1 MQDTEKKVIISTLHI
16 RTETEMLFKYKGFDT
31 TGKRVK
37 GTVNASTSE
46 EAGQKLR
53 TQKIY
58 YESLTPTKSF
68 SLENFSK
75 RQMPGEMLATFSKE
89 LSSYLNSGMTILTA
103 IKLLEN
109 QHEGEKKYLSFLN
122 SLKTMIDEGKSLY
135 HALNSQKVYALPEFF
150 VQSLNIA
157 GQSGKMVE
165 VLTNMGN
172 FFSAQNKVKKQVK
185 GAMVYPA
192 IIFTVAIAMTSF
204 LIAFV
209 VPKITEIFEDTDQAL
224 PPITQFVLNLSD
236 FLTSYYIHMIVGIL
250 LVVTLFKVAY
260 AKSDSFHRLIDGWLL
275 KIPVLGALIQ
285 NHELGRFSYILSLML
300 SSGVAYAQ
308 AVQLSAAS
316 FGNYRLK
323 ALFDQASLKVLEGNK
338 LSNALQM
345 AKGVKLKRNFM
356 QSLALGEESSEV
368 ANILDNISHLY
379 AEENE
384 DKLKLLLGL
393 LEPFMMLFI
402 GVVVGVIVSAMLLP
416 IFTMTQGL
424 K

>member
-1 MQDTEKKVIISTLHI
+1 
-16 RTETEMLFKYKGFDT
+16 MLFKYKGFDK
-31 TGKRVK
+31 TGKKVK
-37 GTVNASTSE
+37 GTVTASSVE

-53 TQKIY
+53 TQNIY
-58 YESLTPTKSF
+58 HEGLTPTKEF
-68 SLENFSK
+68 SLEVFSK
-75 RQMPGEMLATFSKE
+75 WQMPGEQLSTFSKE

-109 QHEGEKKYLSFLN
+109 QHEGEKKYVSFLN
-122 SLKTMIDEGKSLY
+122 SVKTMIDEGKSLY
-135 HALNSQKVYALPEFF
+135 HALNTQKVYALPDFF
-150 VQSLNIA
+150 LQSLNVA

-185 GAMVYPA
+185 GAMIYPA
-192 IIFTVAIAMTSF
+192 IIFTVAIGMTSF

-209 VPKITEIFEDTDQAL
+209 VPKITAIFEDTGQEL
-224 PPITQFVLNLSD
+224 PPITQFVLGLSD
-236 FLTSYYIHMIVGIL
+236 FLTSHYIAIIVSIL
-250 LVVTLFKVAY
+250 LVLLIFKVSY
-260 AKSDSFHRLIDGWLL
+260 AQIDTFHRIVDSSLL
-275 KIPVLGALIQ
+275 KTPVLGMLIQ

-300 SSGVAYAQ
+300 DSGVAYAQ
-308 AVQLSAAS
+308 AVQLAKAT
-316 FGNYRLK
+316 FGNYGLRDLFEK
-323 ALFDQASLKVLEGNK
+323 ASVKVLEGNK
-338 LSNALQM
+338 LSNSLQM
-345 AKGVKLKRNFM
+345 TKGVKLKRNFM

-368 ANILDNISHLY
+368 AQVLDNTSTLY

-424 K
+424 Q

>member
-1 MQDTEKKVIISTLHI
+1 
-16 RTETEMLFKYKGFDT
+16 MLFKYKGFDK

-37 GTVNASTSE
+37 GTVNASSNE
-46 EAGQKLR
+46 EAGHKLR
-53 TQKIY
+53 SQNIY
-58 YESLTPTKSF
+58 YESLVATREF
-68 SLENFSK
+68 SLESFSK
-75 RQMPGEMLATFSKE
+75 RQMPGELLATFSKE

-109 QHEGEKKYLSFLN
+109 QHEDEKKYLSFLN
-122 SLKTMIDEGKSLY
+122 SLNSMIEEGKSLY
-135 HALNSQKVYALPEFF
+135 HALNTQKVYVLPEFYI
-150 VQSLNIA
+150 QSLNIA

-185 GAMVYPA
+185 GAMVYPT

-209 VPKITEIFEDTDQAL
+209 VPKITEIFEDTDQTL

-236 FLTSYYIHMIVGIL
+236 FLTSYYIHIIVILFLGIF
-250 LVVTLFKVAY
+250 LFKLLY
-260 AKSDSFHRLIDGWLL
+260 SKSDSFHRLLNGWML
-275 KIPVLGALIQ
+275 KIPVLGTLIQ

-300 SSGVAYAQ
+300 NSGVAYAQ
-308 AVQLSAAS
+308 AVQLSTAS
-316 FGNYRLK
+316 FGNYKLK
-323 ALFDQASLKVLEGNK
+323 ELFENASGKVLEGNK

-345 AKGVKLKRNFM
+345 SKGVKIKRNFM

-368 ANILDNISHLY
+368 ANILHNISQLY

-402 GVVVGVIVSAMLLP
+402 GAIVGVIVSAMLLP

>member
-1 MQDTEKKVIISTLHI
+1 
-16 RTETEMLFKYKGFDT
+16 MLFKYKGFDK
-31 TGKRVK
+31 TGKKVK
-37 GTVNASTSE
+37 GTVTASSEE

-53 TQKIY
+53 TQNIY
-58 YESLTPTKSF
+58 HEGLTPTKEF
-68 SLENFSK
+68 SLEAFSK
-75 RQMPGEMLATFSKE
+75 RQMPGELLSTFSKE

-109 QHEGEKKYLSFLN
+109 QHEGEKKYVSFLN
-122 SLKTMIDEGKSLY
+122 SVKTMIDEGKSLY
-135 HALNSQKVYALPEFF
+135 HALNTQKVYALPEFF
-150 VQSLNIA
+150 LQSLNVA
-157 GQSGKMVE
+157 GQGGKMVE

-185 GAMVYPA
+185 GAMTYPA
-192 IIFTVAIAMTSF
+192 IILTVAIGMTSF

-209 VPKITEIFEDTDQAL
+209 VPKITGIFEDTGQEL
-224 PPITQFVLNLSD
+224 PPITQFVLGLSD
-236 FLTSYYIHMIVGIL
+236 FLTAHYMAIIVVIL
-250 LVVTLFKVAY
+250 SVFLIFKIAY
-260 AKSDSFHRLIDGWLL
+260 AKIDTFHRIIDSMLL
-275 KIPVLGALIQ
+275 KMPVLGGLIQ

-308 AVQLSAAS
+308 AVQLAKATFANYGLRDLFEKAS
-316 FGNYRLK
+316 V
-323 ALFDQASLKVLEGNK
+323 KVLEGNK

-368 ANILDNISHLY
+368 AQILDNTSALY

-384 DKLKLLLGL
+384 DKLKLLLSL

-424 K
+424 Q

>member
-1 MQDTEKKVIISTLHI
+1 
-16 RTETEMLFKYKGFDT
+16 
-31 TGKRVK
+31 
-37 GTVNASTSE
+37 
-46 EAGQKLR
+46 
-53 TQKIY
+53 
-58 YESLTPTKSF
+58 
-68 SLENFSK
+68 
-75 RQMPGEMLATFSKE
+75 MPGDLLSIFSKE
-89 LSSYLNSGMTILTA
+89 LSSYLNSGMTVLTA

-109 QHEGEKKYLSFLN
+109 QHEGEKRYVSFLN
-122 SLKTMIDEGKSLY
+122 SVKTMIDEGQSLY
-135 HALNSQKVYALPEFF
+135 NALNSQKVYALPDFF
-150 VQSLNIA
+150 LQSLNVA

-185 GAMVYPA
+185 GAMTYPA

-209 VPKITEIFEDTDQAL
+209 VPKITTIFEDTGQEL
-224 PPITQFVLNLSD
+224 PPITQFVLNISD
-236 FLTSYYIHMIVGIL
+236 FLTAHYVAIIVT
-250 LVVTLFKVAY
+250 VVLFVLFFKLAY
-260 AKSDSFHRLIDGWLL
+260 AKVDTFHRIIDSMLL
-275 KIPVLGALIQ
+275 KTPVLGKLIQ

-308 AVQLSAAS
+308 AVQLAKTTFANYGLRDLFEKAS
-316 FGNYRLK
+316 V
-323 ALFDQASLKVLEGNK
+323 KVLEGNK
-338 LSNALQM
+338 LSNSLQL

-368 ANILDNISHLY
+368 AQILDNISHLY

-384 DKLKLLLGL
+384 DQLKLLLGL

-402 GVVVGVIVSAMLLP
+402 GLVVGVIVSAMLLP

-424 K
+424 S

>member
-1 MQDTEKKVIISTLHI
+1 
-16 RTETEMLFKYKGFDT
+16 MLFKYKGFDK
-31 TGKRVK
+31 TGKKVK
-37 GTVNASTSE
+37 GTVTAASTE

-53 TQKIY
+53 SRNIY
-58 YESLTPTKSF
+58 YESLAPTKEF
-68 SLENFSK
+68 SLEAFSK
-75 RQMPGEMLATFSKE
+75 RQMPGELLATFSKE

-109 QHEGEKKYLSFLN
+109 QHEGEKKYVSFLN
-122 SLKTMIDEGKSLY
+122 SIKTMIDEGKSLY
-135 HALNSQKVYALPEFF
+135 HALNTQKVYALPEFF

-209 VPKITEIFEDTDQAL
+209 VPKITEIFEDTDQEL
-224 PPITQFVLNLSD
+224 PPITQFVLGISD
-236 FLTSYYIHMIVGIL
+236 FLTTYYIHLIVGI
-250 LVVTLFKVAY
+250 VVFIILFKLAY
-260 AKSDSFHRLIDGWLL
+260 SKIDSFHKLIDGWLL
-275 KIPVLGALIQ
+275 KVPVLGALIQ

-300 SSGVAYAQ
+300 GSGVAYAQ
-308 AVQLSAAS
+308 AVKLSVAS
-316 FGNYRLK
+316 FGNYKLIE
-323 ALFDQASLKVLEGNK
+323 LFEQASTKVLEGNK
-338 LSNALQM
+338 LSNALQLT
-345 AKGVKLKRNFM
+345 KGVKLKRNFM

-368 ANILDNISHLY
+368 GHVLDNISHLY

>member
-1 MQDTEKKVIISTLHI
+1 
-16 RTETEMLFKYKGFDT
+16 MLFKYKGFDK
-31 TGKRVK
+31 TGKKVK
-37 GTVNASTSE
+37 GTVNASSTE

-53 TQKIY
+53 IQNIY
-58 YESLTPTKSF
+58 YESLTPTKEFSF
-68 SLENFSK
+68 EAFSK
-75 RQMPGEMLATFSKE
+75 RQMPGELLATFSKE

-122 SLKTMIDEGKSLY
+122 SIKTMIDEGKSLY
-135 HALNSQKVYALPEFF
+135 NALNSQKVYALPEFF

-185 GAMVYPA
+185 GAMVYPT

-209 VPKITEIFEDTDQAL
+209 VPKITEIFEDTDQKL
-224 PPITQFVLNLSD
+224 PPITQFVLNISD
-236 FLTSYYIHMIVGIL
+236 FLTSYYMYLIIGIV
-250 LVVTLFKVAY
+250 LFIIFFKLAY
-260 AKSDSFHRLIDGWLL
+260 AKVNSFHSFTDGLLL

-308 AVQLSAAS
+308 AVNLATAS
-316 FGNYRLK
+316 FGNYKLIE
-323 ALFDQASLKVLEGNK
+323 LFNQASIKVLEGNK
-338 LSNALQM
+338 LSNALQLT
-345 AKGVKLKRNFM
+345 KGVKLKRNFM

>member
-1 MQDTEKKVIISTLHI
+1 
-16 RTETEMLFKYKGFDT
+16 MLFKYKGFDKL
-31 TGKRVK
+31 GKRAK
-37 GTVNASTSE
+37 GTVTASSIE
-46 EAGQKLR
+46 EAGQKLKSR
-53 TQKIY
+53 GIY
-58 YESLTPTKSF
+58 YESIVPTKEF
-68 SLENFSK
+68 SLEAFSK
-75 RQMPGEMLATFSKE
+75 RQMTGELLASFSKE

-109 QHEGEKKYLSFLN
+109 QHEGEKRYTSFLN

-135 HALNSQKVYALPEFF
+135 IALSSQKVYALPEFYL
-150 VQSLNIA
+150 QSLDVA

-165 VLTNMGN
+165 VLTNMAN

-185 GAMVYPA
+185 SAMTYPA
-192 IIFTVAIAMTSF
+192 IIFTVAIGMTSF

-209 VPKITEIFEDTDQAL
+209 VPKITEIFEDTGQEL
-224 PPITQFVLNLSD
+224 PGITQFILSISD
-236 FLTSYYIHMIVGIL
+236 FLTAHYIAIIVSLVILIL
-250 LVVTLFKVAY
+250 LFKIAY
-260 AKSDSFHRLIDGWLL
+260 AKSENFHRLIDAWLL
-275 KIPVLGALIQ
+275 KVPILGPLIQ

-308 AVQLSAAS
+308 AVQLSKAT
-316 FGNYRLK
+316 FGNYGLRGLFEK
-323 ALFDQASLKVLEGNK
+323 ASVKVLEGNK
-338 LSNALQM
+338 LSNSLQLS
-345 AKGVKLKRNFM
+345 KGVKLKRNFM

-368 ANILDNISHLY
+368 AQILENTASLY

-402 GVVVGVIVSAMLLP
+402 GVVVGLIVSAMLLP

-424 K
+424 N

>member
-1 MQDTEKKVIISTLHI
+1 
-16 RTETEMLFKYKGFDT
+16 MLYKYKGFDKV
-31 TGKRVK
+31 GKRVK
-37 GTVNASTSE
+37 GTVTASSPD

-53 TQKIY
+53 NLGIFH
-58 YESLTPTKSF
+58 EGLTPTREF
-68 SLENFSK
+68 SLEAFSK
-75 RQMPGEMLATFSKE
+75 RQMSGEQLSSFSKE

-109 QHEGEKKYLSFLN
+109 QHEGEKRYVSFLN
-122 SLKTMIDEGKSLY
+122 SIKTMIDEGKSLY
-135 HALNSQKVYALPEFF
+135 NALHAQKVYLLPDFF
-150 VQSLNIA
+150 LQSLNVA

-165 VLTNMGN
+165 VLTNMSN
-172 FFSAQNKVKKQVK
+172 FFSAQNRIKKQVK
-185 GAMVYPA
+185 GAMTYPT
-192 IIFTVAIAMTSF
+192 IIFVVAIAMTSF

-209 VPKITEIFEDTDQAL
+209 VPKITTIFEDTGQAL

-236 FLTSYYIHMIVGIL
+236 FLTSHYIALILSIVFVI
-250 LVVTLFKVAY
+250 TAFKVSY
-260 AKSDSFHRLIDGWLL
+260 AKVDSFHRIIDSILL
-275 KIPVLGALIQ
+275 KTPVIGNLIQ

-308 AVQLSAAS
+308 AVELAKTTFANHGLRDIFEKAS
-316 FGNYRLK
+316 V
-323 ALFDQASLKVLEGNK
+323 KVLEGNK
-338 LSNALQM
+338 LSNALQLS
-345 AKGVKLKRNFM
+345 KGVKPKRNFM

-368 ANILDNISHLY
+368 AQILNNTSALY

-416 IFTMTQGL
+416 IFTMTKGL
-424 K
+424 Q

>member
-1 MQDTEKKVIISTLHI
+1 
-16 RTETEMLFKYKGFDT
+16 
-31 TGKRVK
+31 
-37 GTVNASTSE
+37 
-46 EAGQKLR
+46 
-53 TQKIY
+53 
-58 YESLTPTKSF
+58 
-68 SLENFSK
+68 
-75 RQMPGEMLATFSKE
+75 
-89 LSSYLNSGMTILTA
+89 MTILTA

-109 QHEGEKKYLSFLN
+109 QHEGEKKYVSFLN
-122 SLKTMIDEGKSLY
+122 SIKTMIDEGKSLY
-135 HALNSQKVYALPEFF
+135 HALNTQKVYALPEFYI
-150 VQSLNIA
+150 QSLNIA

-185 GAMVYPA
+185 GAMVYPS

-209 VPKITEIFEDTDQAL
+209 VPKITEIFEDTDQEL
-224 PPITQFVLNLSD
+224 PPITQFVLSISD
-236 FLTSYYIHMIVGIL
+236 FLTAYYIHLIVGIVL
-250 LVVTLFKVAY
+250 FIVLFKLAY
-260 AKSDSFHRLIDGWLL
+260 AKADSFHRLIDGWLL

-300 SSGVAYAQ
+300 GSGVAYAQ
-308 AVQLSAAS
+308 AVKLSTASFSNYKLQELFDNAAS
-316 FGNYRLK
+316 R
-323 ALFDQASLKVLEGNK
+323 VLEGNK
-338 LSNALQM
+338 LSNALQLS
-345 AKGVKLKRNFM
+345 KGVKLKRNFM

-368 ANILDNISHLY
+368 ASILDNISHLY

-402 GVVVGVIVSAMLLP
+402 GIVVGVIVSAMLLP

-424 K
+424 S

>member
-1 MQDTEKKVIISTLHI
+1 
-16 RTETEMLFKYKGFDT
+16 MLFKYKGFDK
-31 TGKRVK
+31 TGKKVK
-37 GTVNASTSE
+37 GTVTASSEE

-53 TQKIY
+53 TQHIY
-58 YESLTPTKSF
+58 YQGLTPTKEF
-68 SLENFSK
+68 SLEAFSK
-75 RQMPGEMLATFSKE
+75 RQMPGELLNTFSKE
-89 LSSYLNSGMTILTA
+89 LSSYLKSGMTILTA

-109 QHEGEKKYLSFLN
+109 QHEGEKKYVSFLN
-122 SLKTMIDEGKSLY
+122 SVKTMIDEGKSLY
-135 HALNSQKVYALPEFF
+135 HALNTQKVYALPEFF
-150 VQSLNIA
+150 LQSLNVA
-157 GQSGKMVE
+157 GQGGKMIE

-192 IIFTVAIAMTSF
+192 IIFTVAIGMTSF

-209 VPKITEIFEDTDQAL
+209 VPKITGIFEDTGQAL
-224 PPITQFVLNLSD
+224 PPITQFVLGMSD
-236 FLTSYYIHMIVGIL
+236 FLTAHYIAIIVVIL
-250 LVVTLFKVAY
+250 SVILMFKVAY
-260 AKSDSFHRLIDGWLL
+260 AKIETFHRIIDSILL
-275 KIPVLGALIQ
+275 KIPVLGPLIQ

-308 AVQLSAAS
+308 AVQLAKATFANHGLRDLFEKAS
-316 FGNYRLK
+316 V
-323 ALFDQASLKVLEGNK
+323 KVLEGNK

-345 AKGVKLKRNFM
+345 SKGVKLKRNFM

-368 ANILDNISHLY
+368 AQILDNTSALY

-384 DKLKLLLGL
+384 DKLKLLLSL

-402 GVVVGVIVSAMLLP
+402 GVVVGVIVAAMLLP

-424 K
+424 Q

>member
-1 MQDTEKKVIISTLHI
+1 
-16 RTETEMLFKYKGFDT
+16 MLFKYKGFDK
-31 TGKRVK
+31 TGKKVK
-37 GTVNASTSE
+37 GTVTASSVE

-53 TQKIY
+53 TQNIY
-58 YESLTPTKSF
+58 HEGLTPTKEF
-68 SLENFSK
+68 SLEAFSK
-75 RQMPGEMLATFSKE
+75 RQMPGELLSTFPKE

-109 QHEGEKKYLSFLN
+109 QHEGEKKYVSFLN
-122 SLKTMIDEGKSLY
+122 SIKTMIDEGKSLY
-135 HALNSQKVYALPEFF
+135 HALNTQKVYALPEFF
-150 VQSLNIA
+150 LQSLNVA

-192 IIFTVAIAMTSF
+192 IIFAVAIGMTSF

-209 VPKITEIFEDTDQAL
+209 VPKITGIFEDTGQEL
-224 PPITQFVLNLSD
+224 PPITQFVLGVSD
-236 FLTSYYIHMIVGIL
+236 FLTSHYIALIVGIL
-250 LVVTLFKVAY
+250 LVVLIFKVSY
-260 AKSDSFHRLIDGWLL
+260 AKIDTFHRIIDSLLL
-275 KIPVLGALIQ
+275 KTPVLGSLIQ

-308 AVQLSAAS
+308 AVQLAKATFANYGLRDLFEKAS
-316 FGNYRLK
+316 V
-323 ALFDQASLKVLEGNK
+323 KVLEGNK

-345 AKGVKLKRNFM
+345 SKGVKLKRNFM

-368 ANILDNISHLY
+368 AQILDNTSTLY

-402 GVVVGVIVSAMLLP
+402 GAIVGVIVSAMLLP

-424 K
+424 Q

>member
-1 MQDTEKKVIISTLHI
+1 
-16 RTETEMLFKYKGFDT
+16 MLFKYKGFDK
-31 TGKRVK
+31 TGKKVK
-37 GTVNASTSE
+37 GTVTASSAE

-53 TQKIY
+53 TQNIY
-58 YESLTPTKSF
+58 HEGLIPTKEF
-68 SLENFSK
+68 SLEAFSK
-75 RQMPGEMLATFSKE
+75 RQMPVDLLSTFSKE

-109 QHEGEKKYLSFLN
+109 QHEGEKKYVSFLN
-122 SLKTMIDEGKSLY
+122 SIKTMIDEGKSLY
-135 HALNSQKVYALPEFF
+135 HALNTQKVYALPDFF
-150 VQSLNIA
+150 LQSLNVA

-185 GAMVYPA
+185 GAMTYPA
-192 IIFTVAIAMTSF
+192 VIFTVAIGMTSF
-204 LIAFV
+204 LLAFV
-209 VPKITEIFEDTDQAL
+209 VPKITEIFEDTGQEL
-224 PPITQFVLNLSD
+224 PPITKFVLGLSD
-236 FLTSYYIHMIVGIL
+236 FLTAHYMAIIITFFVL
-250 LVVTLFKVAY
+250 LFTFKLSY
-260 AKSDSFHRLIDGWLL
+260 AKVDAFHRMMDSVLL
-275 KIPVLGALIQ
+275 KIPVLGTLIQ

-300 SSGVAYAQ
+300 DSGVAYAQ
-308 AVQLSAAS
+308 AVQLAKATFANYGLRDLFEKAS
-316 FGNYRLK
+316 V
-323 ALFDQASLKVLEGNK
+323 KVLEGNK
-338 LSNALQM
+338 LSNSLQLS
-345 AKGVKLKRNFM
+345 KGVKLKRNFM

-368 ANILDNISHLY
+368 AQILDNTSSLY

-402 GVVVGVIVSAMLLP
+402 GLVVGIIVAAMLLP

>member
-1 MQDTEKKVIISTLHI
+1 
-16 RTETEMLFKYKGFDT
+16 MLFKYKGFDKS
-31 TGKRVK
+31 GKKVK
-37 GTVNASTSE
+37 GTVTAASVE
-46 EAGQKLR
+46 EAGQKL
-53 TQKIY
+53 KSSGIY
-58 YESLTPTKSF
+58 HEGLSPTKEF
-68 SLENFSK
+68 SLEAFSK
-75 RQMPGEMLATFSKE
+75 RQMPGDLLATFSKE
-89 LSSYLNSGMTILTA
+89 LSSYLNSGMAILTA

-109 QHEGEKKYLSFLN
+109 QHEGEKRYVSFLN
-122 SLKTMIDEGKSLY
+122 SIKTMIDEGKSLY
-135 HALNSQKVYALPEFF
+135 IALNSQKVYAMPDFYL
-150 VQSLNIA
+150 QSLDVA

-185 GAMVYPA
+185 GAMTYPA
-192 IIFTVAIAMTSF
+192 IIFAVAIAMTSF

-209 VPKITEIFEDTDQAL
+209 VPKITEIFEDTGQEL
-224 PPITQFVLNLSD
+224 PGITQFVLSISD
-236 FLTSYYIHMIVGIL
+236 FLTSYYITIIVAIIS
-250 LVVTLFKVAY
+250 VIILFKLAY
-260 AKSDSFHRLIDGWLL
+260 AKLDSFHRFIDAIYL
-275 KIPVLGALIQ
+275 KIPVLGTLIQ

-308 AVQLSAAS
+308 AVQLSKAT
-316 FGNYRLK
+316 FGNYGLK
-323 ALFDQASLKVLEGNK
+323 DLFEKASNKVLEGNK
-338 LSNALQM
+338 LSNSLQLS
-345 AKGVKLKRNFM
+345 KGVKIKRNFM

-368 ANILDNISHLY
+368 AQILENTASLY

-424 K
+424 N

>member
-1 MQDTEKKVIISTLHI
+1 
-16 RTETEMLFKYKGFDT
+16 MLFKYKGFDK
-31 TGKRVK
+31 TGKKVK
-37 GTVNASTSE
+37 GTVNASSPE

-53 TQKIY
+53 TQNIY
-58 YESLTPTKSF
+58 YEALIPSKEF
-68 SLENFSK
+68 SLEAFSK
-75 RQMPGEMLATFSKE
+75 RQMSGEMLATFSKE

-135 HALNSQKVYALPEFF
+135 HALNTQKVYALPEFF

-185 GAMVYPA
+185 GAMVYPS
-192 IIFTVAIAMTSF
+192 IIFAVAIAMTSF

-236 FLTSYYIHMIVGIL
+236 FLTSYYIHLILGVL
-250 LVVTLFKVAY
+250 LVIVLFKLAY
-260 AKSDSFHRLIDGWLL
+260 KKSDAFHRSMDGWML
-275 KIPVLGALIQ
+275 KIPVLGGLIQ

-316 FGNYRLK
+316 FGNTTLK
-323 ALFDQASLKVLEGNK
+323 ALFDHASMKVLEGNK

-345 AKGVKLKRNFM
+345 TKGVKLKRNFM

-368 ANILDNISHLY
+368 ANILDNVSHLY

>member
-1 MQDTEKKVIISTLHI
+1 
-16 RTETEMLFKYKGFDT
+16 MLFKYKGFDK
-31 TGKRVK
+31 TGKKLK
-37 GTVNASTSE
+37 GTVTASSEE

-53 TQKIY
+53 TQNIY
-58 YESLTPTKSF
+58 HEGLTPTKEF
-68 SLENFSK
+68 SLEAFSK
-75 RQMPGEMLATFSKE
+75 RQMPGELLSAFSKE
-89 LSSYLNSGMTILTA
+89 LSSYLKSGMTILTA
-103 IKLLEN
+103 VKLLEN
-109 QHEGEKKYLSFLN
+109 QHEGEKKYVSFLN
-122 SLKTMIDEGKSLY
+122 SVKTMIDEGKSLY

-150 VQSLNIA
+150 LQSLNVA

-172 FFSAQNKVKKQVK
+172 FFSAQNKVKKQVQ
-185 GAMVYPA
+185 GAMTYPA
-192 IIFTVAIAMTSF
+192 IIFTVAIGMTSF

-209 VPKITEIFEDTDQAL
+209 VPKITGIFEDTGQEL
-224 PPITQFVLNLSD
+224 PPITQFVLGLSD
-236 FLTSYYIHMIVGIL
+236 FLTSHYIAIIISIL
-250 LVVTLFKVAY
+250 SIILIFRVCY
-260 AKSDSFHRLIDGWLL
+260 AKIDTFHRIIDSMLL
-275 KIPVLGALIQ
+275 KMPVLGTLIQ

-300 SSGVAYAQ
+300 SSGIAYAQ
-308 AVQLSAAS
+308 AVQLSKATFANYGLRDLFEKAS
-316 FGNYRLK
+316 V
-323 ALFDQASLKVLEGNK
+323 KVLEGNK

-368 ANILDNISHLY
+368 AQILDNTSTLY

-384 DKLKLLLGL
+384 DKLKLLLSL

-424 K
+424 Q

>member
-1 MQDTEKKVIISTLHI
+1 
-16 RTETEMLFKYKGFDT
+16 MLFKYKGFDK
-31 TGKRVK
+31 TGKKVK
-37 GTVNASTSE
+37 GTVTASSVE

-53 TQKIY
+53 TQGIY
-58 YESLTPTKSF
+58 HEGLTPTKEF
-68 SLENFSK
+68 SLEAFSK
-75 RQMPGEMLATFSKE
+75 RQMPGELLSTFSKE

-109 QHEGEKKYLSFLN
+109 QHEGEKRYVSFLN
-122 SLKTMIDEGKSLY
+122 SIKTMIDEGKSLY
-135 HALNSQKVYALPEFF
+135 HALNSQKVYALPDFF
-150 VQSLNIA
+150 LQSLNVA

-185 GAMVYPA
+185 GAMTYPA
-192 IIFTVAIAMTSF
+192 IIFTVAIGMTAF

-209 VPKITEIFEDTDQAL
+209 VPKITEIFEDTGQEL
-224 PPITQFVLNLSD
+224 PPITQFVLALSD
-236 FLTSYYIHMIVGIL
+236 FLTSHYIAIILSIIFIV
-250 LVVTLFKVAY
+250 VAFKIAY
-260 AKSDSFHRLIDGWLL
+260 AKVETFHRIIDSLLL
-275 KIPVLGALIQ
+275 KTPILGPLIQ

-308 AVQLSAAS
+308 AVQLAKTT
-316 FGNYRLK
+316 FGNYGLS
-323 ALFDQASLKVLEGNK
+323 ALFEKASVKVLEGNK
-338 LSNALQM
+338 LSNSLQM
-345 AKGVKLKRNFM
+345 SKGVKLKRNFM

-368 ANILDNISHLY
+368 AQILDNISHLY

-384 DKLKLLLGL
+384 DQLKLLLGL

-424 K
+424 S